1 MLDEVDLAYLPLKDN
16 LFVLIGIQYAEIL
29 KIYVEISIDLTFE
42 VLARI
47 WHTHRFEL
55 GHLFLMLLRRL
66 RRWDEVKNLS
76 WNEGHL
82 ILSWD

>member
-1 MLDEVDLAYLPLKDN
+1 VLDEVDLAYLPLKDN

-47 WHTHRFEL
+47 WHTH
-55 GHLFLMLLRRL
+55 
-66 RRWDEVKNLS
+66 
-76 WNEGHL
+76 
-82 ILSWD
+82 